1 MKVRNKINRLTN
13 VLLIIISLSTILSF
27 YYLNLS
33 QQINHDVIPV
43 KTSRYVPPKTVK
55 IDLTKDHFIIA
66 TGEYEPYVYT
76 ENGIPKGYEYEMMVA
91 VLDEMG
97 VDYEIQF
104 MSWARGLYLLETGEV
119 FGTFPYAVTEE
130 RSLNYIATDSL
141 IDATKRRDYF
151 YYYDSGKSDFSLET
165 MEDLKKYKVGGISG
179 YYYTQIYDEMGL
191 EYDVAIDEM
200 ESFNKLKEGRIDTFP
215 LNPKVGDAIIKRYF
229 PNDKDK
235 FKKAK
240 LTLAVD
246 NPGDR
251 LMISKS
257 DPRGEAFILLFNQI
271 FYKLRSNGIIYQ
283 YYNDLIP

>member
-13 VLLIIISLSTILSF
+13 FLLIVISLSTFVSF
-27 YYLNLS
+27 YYLSLS
-33 QQINHDVIPV
+33 QQVKDDVIPI
-43 KTSRYVPPKTVK
+43 KTSRYVAPQEIK
-55 IDLTKDHFIIA
+55 IDLTNDHFVIA

-76 ENGIPKGYEYEMMVA
+76 ENGISKGFEYEMMIA

-130 RSLNYIATDSL
+130 RAEKYLATDSL
-141 IDATKRRDYF
+141 IDTTKRRDYF
-151 YYYDSGKSDFSLET
+151 YYYDSGDNEFLLET

-179 YYYTQIYDEMGL
+179 YYYTQIYDNMGL
-191 EYDVAIDEM
+191 EYDISIDEM

-215 LNPKVGDAIIKRYF
+215 LNPKVGDAIINRYF
-229 PNDKDK
+229 ANEKDN
-235 FKKAK
+235 FKKST
-240 LTLAVD
+240 LSLAVD

-251 LMISKS
+251 LMISKK
-257 DPRGEAFILLFNQI
+257 DPRAEAFILLFNQT
-271 FYKLRSNGIIYQ
+271 FYKLRSSGIIYQ
-283 YYNDLIP
+283 YYNDLMP